1 MILKHAT
8 RVDLEVTRAAPVRVE
23 VPRCS
28 NDSDADCDE
37 YTDNGPQD
45 GLDGK
50 RVKLT
55 EMLRATTAAISTS
68 SAARTRSTQLVGIQ
82 QQLRTGT

>member
-1 MILKHAT
+1 M
-8 RVDLEVTRAAPVRVE
+8 
-23 VPRCS
+23 CS
-28 NDSDADCDE
+28 NDSDADRGE
-37 YTDNGPQD
+37 YTDNGPLD

-68 SAARTRSTQLVGIQ
+68 SAARTR
-82 QQLRTGT
+82 